1 MKALNT
7 LIFFVIIILLVLFA
21 GASSYRTVQPGCM
34 GVKITLGKAAPLPL
48 GSGFYFVAPF
58 ISRIESVNVQVQSAN
73 FMAACF
79 SSDLQTINANVTV
92 IFRNRPEKVVDLY
105 TKYQGDVLDSLLVP
119 NTQEALKQV
128 TALLTAENIVQ
139 QREEVKNKALDILR
153 KKMDSYD
160 VASIDDLVIV
170 NIDLSSQ
177 LEEAIEAK
185 MVQQQRAAQAVYAQD
200 QAKVDAA
207 TVLIRAEGEAKAL
220 QARGDALK
228 QSPQALLLNVVEKWD
243 GRAPA
248 TLVLGGNMSIP
259 SLLLNNAAADK
270 APPVSDAAT
279 PATPATPVSP

>member
-7 LIFFVIIILLVLFA
+7 LIFFVVVALLVLFA
-21 GASSYRTVQPGCM
+21 AASTYRTVQPGYM
-34 GVKITLGKAAPLPL
+34 GVRVTLGKASLTPL
-48 GSGFYFVAPF
+48 GSGFYFVAPL
-58 ISRIESVNVQVQSAN
+58 ISRIEGVNVQVQSAN

-92 IFRNRPEKVVDLY
+92 IFRNNPDKVVDLY
-105 TKYQGDVLDSLLVP
+105 TKYQGDVLNSLLVP

-139 QREEVKNKALDILR
+139 QREQVKDKALKIL
-153 KKMDSYD
+153 KDKMAAYD

-177 LEEAIEAK
+177 LEQAIEAK

-228 QSPQALLLNVVEKWD
+228 QSPQALLLNIVEKWD
-243 GRAPA
+243 GRAPS
-248 TLVLGGNMSIP
+248 TLVLGGNQSVP
-259 SLLLNNAAADK
+259 SLLLNQSNAAAS
-270 APPVSDAAT
+270 APSEIAVPVK
-279 PATPATPVSP
+279 